1 MRIRFVVTVA
11 IAAAVLST
19 TGAAIGPAKAGTLVI
34 GNGLAADC
42 SQEAIKGRSDK
53 SVLQMCTAAL
63 EGELMP
69 RTDTAKTYVNRG
81 VVYLRR
87 GVYDMAEHDLDRA
100 QTLVGDLPEVF
111 INRGAVR
118 IRQHR
123 FEEAVEEI
131 DKGLAMNPI
140 EPEKGYFNR
149 AVAKE
154 ALEDLQGAYLD
165 FRKASELKPEWE
177 EPKKQMARFVVER
190 R

>member
-1 MRIRFVVTVA
+1 MRIRFALTL
-11 IAAAVLST
+11 AAAAAA
-19 TGAAIGPAKAGTLVI
+19 AAIGSAQAGTLVI

-53 SVLQMCTAAL
+53 SVLDMCTAAL
-63 EGELMP
+63 EGQLMP
-69 RTDTAKTYVNRG
+69 RSDTAKTYVNRS

-87 GVYDMAEHDLDRA
+87 GVYDLAERDLA
-100 QTLVGDLPEVF
+100 KAEGLVADLPEVF

-123 FEEAVEEI
+123 FEEAVSEI
-131 DKGLAMNPI
+131 DKGLAMNPT

-149 AVAKE
+149 AVARE
-154 ALEDLQGAYLD
+154 ALEDLQGAYMD

>member
-1 MRIRFVVTVA
+1 MGIRFVLATALAVTFV
-11 IAAAVLST
+11 AAASAQ
-19 TGAAIGPAKAGTLVI
+19 GGTLVI

-53 SVLQMCTAAL
+53 SVLDLCTMAL
-63 EGELMP
+63 ETQLMP
-69 RTDTAKTYVNRG
+69 RNDTAKTYVNRG

-87 GVYDMAEHDLDRA
+87 GVYAMAEKDFASAER
-100 QTLVGDLPEVF
+100 LVGNLPEVF

-123 FEEAVEEI
+123 FEEAVEQI
-131 DKGLAMNPI
+131 DKGLAMGPV

-154 ALEDLQGAYLD
+154 ALEDLQGAYMD
-165 FRKASELKPEWE
+165 FRKASELKPEWD